1 MAAAAAAA
9 AGDSAVPNW
18 VMLERLAFRRDDPAS
33 FREDRRTFASGTT
46 SAGTQFD
53 VSFILA
59 EPPTPSR
66 LYLSWPEGPKQDS
79 QGLVMAANRNLVLF
93 RLDSLVDKSQPFG
106 EVVHDYFI
114 YIANPSSQQTP
125 LLRRLP
131 PCTEYNVYIE
141 MQVTRVFPVLAVGL
155 LCHGEDEFAVAH
167 LAIRPRKKKSGS
179 RIKKSAMQAELC
191 VLRSSLSSS
200 DDAKWE
206 TKVFPL
212 QYQYDDL
219 HYDFLNWEVDGVVP
233 FKNALC
239 WVNYCRGILFFDG
252 VFEDR
257 PKVSYIRLP
266 LDTSFRGTGTDADS
280 LKGMY
285 RGLCVT
291 EGGHRLVF
299 VDVARHDG
307 KCYGPRMPNTGFTL
321 TSRTLKMTGNC
332 TTPWEWNQDA
342 VVTSDELWHA
352 NTMESLPRDI
362 VMLPLLSMDKA
373 NVAHLSMLD
382 WDGGRFSLVSI
393 DLSNMQVMGPVIT
406 YLEGED
412 DTADA
417 DIVKTKQVLCAH
429 FIPSEFPKFLDLRE
443 RENHP

>member
-1 MAAAAAAA
+1 MAAAA

-46 SAGTQFD
+46 STGTQFD

-66 LYLSWPEGPKQDS
+66 LYLSWPEGPKQES
-79 QGLVMAANRNLVLF
+79 RGLVMAANRNLVLL
-93 RLDSLVDKSQPFG
+93 RLDSLIDESDPFG

-114 YIANPSSQQTP
+114 YIADPSSQWTP

-131 PCTEYNVYIE
+131 PCTEYDDYFE
-141 MQVTRVFPVLAVGL
+141 RQVTRVLPALAVGL

-167 LAIRPRKKKSGS
+167 LDIRSRKKKSGS
-179 RIKKSAMQAELC
+179 RKKKLPIQAELC
-191 VLRSSLSSS
+191 VLRSSLSCS

-206 TKVFPL
+206 TKILPI

-219 HYDFLNWEVDGVVP
+219 SSDFLYWSVDGVVP

-239 WVNYCRGILFFDG
+239 FVNYCRGILFCDG
-252 VFEDR
+252 VFEDS

-266 LDTSFRGTGTDADS
+266 LDTYIRGADGEAR
-280 LKGMY
+280 KGMY
-285 RGLCVT
+285 HGLCVT

-307 KCYGPRMPNTGFTL
+307 KSYGPSMPNTGFTL
-321 TSRTLKMTGNC
+321 TSRTFKMTGNC
-332 TTPWEWNQDA
+332 TTPWQWNEDA

-352 NTMESLPRDI
+352 NTMESLPHDI

-373 NVAHLSMLD
+373 NVAHLSLID
-382 WDGGRFSLVSI
+382 WDGGFSLVSI

-406 YLEGED
+406 YLKGKD

-417 DIVKTKQVLCAH
+417 DIVEEKKGLGAH
-429 FIPSEFPKFLDLRE
+429 FIPSEFPKFLDLRK

>member
-1 MAAAAAAA
+1 MAAAA

-18 VMLERLAFRRDDPAS
+18 VMLERLVFRRDDPAS

-66 LYLSWPEGPKQDS
+66 LYLSWPEGPKQES
-79 QGLVMAANRNLVLF
+79 RGLVMAANRNLVLL
-93 RLDSLVDKSQPFG
+93 RLDSLVDESEPFG

-114 YIANPSSQQTP
+114 YIADPSSQQTP

-131 PCTEYNVYIE
+131 PCTEYDDYFE
-141 MQVTRVFPVLAVGL
+141 RQVTRVLPALAVGL

-167 LAIRPRKKKSGS
+167 LDIRERKKKSGS
-179 RIKKSAMQAELC
+179 RKKKLGIQAELC

-212 QYQYDDL
+212 Q
-219 HYDFLNWEVDGVVP
+219 
-233 FKNALC
+233 
-239 WVNYCRGILFFDG
+239 GILFFDG

-266 LDTSFRGTGTDADS
+266 LDTSFRGTGTDADA

-417 DIVKTKQVLCAH
+417 DIVKAKQVLCAH
-429 FIPSEFPKFLDLRE
+429 FIPSEFPKFLDLSS
-443 RENHP
+443 

>member
-1 MAAAAAAA
+1 MAAAA

-18 VMLERLAFRRDDPAS
+18 VMLERWAFRRDDPAS

-66 LYLSWPEGPKQDS
+66 LYLSWPEGPKKGG

-93 RLDSLVDKSQPFG
+93 RLDSLVDESEPFG

-114 YIANPSSQQTP
+114 YIADPSSQQTP

-131 PCTEYNVYIE
+131 PCTEYNVYFE
-141 MQVTRVFPVLAVGL
+141 MQDTRAFPVLAVGS
-155 LCHGEDEFAVAH
+155 
-167 LAIRPRKKKSGS
+167 RK
-179 RIKKSAMQAELC
+179 KKSAMQAELC
-191 VLRSSLSSS
+191 VLRSSLSCS

-219 HYDFLNWEVDGVVP
+219 YYDFLNWEVDGVVP

-239 WVNYCRGILFFDG
+239 WVNYCRGILFCDG

-266 LDTSFRGTGTDADS
+266 LDTSFRGTGTDADA

-332 TTPWEWNQDA
+332 TMPWEWNEDV

-352 NTMESLPRDI
+352 NTMESLPHDI

-373 NVAHLSMLD
+373 NVAHLSLLD
-382 WDGGRFSLVSI
+382 WDSGRFSLVSI
-393 DLSNMQVMGPVIT
+393 DLSNMQVMGSVIT

-417 DIVKTKQVLCAH
+417 DIVKAKKELCAH
-429 FIPSEFPKFLDLRE
+429 FIPSEFPKFLDLRK

>member
-1 MAAAAAAA
+1 MAAAA

-18 VMLERLAFRRDDPAS
+18 VMLERLVFRRDDPAS

-66 LYLSWPEGPKQDS
+66 LYLSWPEGPKQGS
-79 QGLVMAANRNLVLF
+79 QGLVMAANRNLVLL
-93 RLDSLVDKSQPFG
+93 RLEYRVDESVQFG

-114 YIANPSSQQTP
+114 YIADPSSQRKP

-131 PCTEYNVYIE
+131 RCTEYNDYFE
-141 MQVTRVFPVLAVGL
+141 RQVTRAFPVLAVGL

-167 LAIRPRKKKSGS
+167 LAIRSRKKKSG
-179 RIKKSAMQAELC
+179 
-191 VLRSSLSSS
+191 

-219 HYDFLNWEVDGVVP
+219 YYDFLNWEVDGVVP

-239 WVNYCRGILFFDG
+239 WVNYCRGILFCDG
-252 VFEDR
+252 VSEDR

-266 LDTSFRGTGTDADS
+266 LDTYFQGTDADGR
-280 LKGMY
+280 KGMY
-285 RGLCVT
+285 HGLCVT

-332 TTPWEWNQDA
+332 TMPWEWNEDA

-373 NVAHLSMLD
+373 NVAHLSLLD

-406 YLEGED
+406 YLKGED

-417 DIVKTKQVLCAH
+417 DIVKAKQGLCAH
-429 FIPSEFPKFLDLRE
+429 FIPSEFPKFLDLK
-443 RENHP
+443 

>member
-1 MAAAAAAA
+1 MAAAA

-18 VMLERLAFRRDDPAS
+18 VMLERLVFRRDDPAS

-66 LYLSWPEGPKQDS
+66 LYLSWPEGPKQES
-79 QGLVMAANRNLVLF
+79 RGLVMAANRNLVLL
-93 RLDSLVDKSQPFG
+93 RLDSLVDESEPFG

-114 YIANPSSQQTP
+114 YIADPSSQQTP

-131 PCTEYNVYIE
+131 PCTEYDDYFE
-141 MQVTRVFPVLAVGL
+141 RQVTRVLPALAVGL

-167 LAIRPRKKKSGS
+167 LDIRERKKKSGS
-179 RIKKSAMQAELC
+179 RKKKLGIQAELC

-219 HYDFLNWEVDGVVP
+219 HYAKW
-233 FKNALC
+233 C
-239 WVNYCRGILFFDG
+239 
-252 VFEDR
+252 
-257 PKVSYIRLP
+257 S
-266 LDTSFRGTGTDADS
+266 S
-280 LKGMY
+280 LQEC
-285 RGLCVT
+285 LVL
-291 EGGHRLVF
+291 GGHRLVF

-417 DIVKTKQVLCAH
+417 DIVKAKQVLCAH